1 MKAGPETGV
10 ETMLHDAK
18 RTTASY
24 IAMFIT
30 NAETADRVLNYAL
43 SGIMSRYGFHE
54 FPYAKIHALVKW
66 NHKLNEIVE

>member
-1 MKAGPETGV
+1 MKAGPETGE
-10 ETMLHDAK
+10 ETTLHDAK

-54 FPYAKIHALVKW
+54 FPYAKIHALVK
-66 NHKLNEIVE
+66 

>member
-10 ETMLHDAK
+10 ETTLHDAK

-43 SGIMSRYGFHE
+43 SGIMSRYGLHDFRD
-54 FPYAKIHALVKW
+54 AKTHALVKW